1 MSSKRAIHNLM
12 LSITKLVNG
21 LSDKELEI
29 LESGNFELVLKASET
44 KTAKAST
51 VVSLDENSIK
61 QIIRRLD
68 SVKSREEGLEIVES
82 TLNNKKELEVFARY
96 IDVAVMKSD
105 RIDTIK
111 NNIVDAT
118 VGAKLRSGAIQGKEI

>member
-1 MSSKRAIHNLM
+1 MSSKKAINNLM
-12 LSITKLVNG
+12 LSINKLVNG
-21 LSDKELEI
+21 LTDKEFEI
-29 LESGNFELVLKASET
+29 LESGSFELELKVSELKSA
-44 KTAKAST
+44 KTSP
-51 VVSLDENSIK
+51 VSLDEDAIK
-61 QIIRRLD
+61 QIIRQLD
-68 SVKSREEGLEIVES
+68 SVKSREEGLEIIES